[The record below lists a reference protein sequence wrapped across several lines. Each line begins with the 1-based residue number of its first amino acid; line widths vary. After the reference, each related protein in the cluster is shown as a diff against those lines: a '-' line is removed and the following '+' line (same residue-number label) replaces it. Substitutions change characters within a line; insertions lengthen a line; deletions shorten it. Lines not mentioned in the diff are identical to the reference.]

1 MKVQLG
7 SEGKERWYLASII
20 MVITIEGESKNVVHK
35 NLHLI
40 QAESDDIAYAKAI
53 KLGNDS
59 ETSYLNSND
68 QLVDMSFY
76 GLAELE
82 ETIELDIYD
91 GVELTFDEF
100 DDLSLSELEGFVPLK
115 KELSVFSLRASVS
128 EKNELDYGSKEVRDM
143 VERSIKGTTNQ

>member
-100 DDLSLSELEGFVPLK
+100 DDLSISELEGFVPLK